1 MRILLVE
8 DDVELSRV
16 VVAALS
22 RTGFASDRSGSL
34 EDARLNVRNNRYDA
48 ILLDRRL
55 PDGDGLTLLAELRQ
69 ASRTCPVLILSA
81 KDMIRDR
88 VDGLN
93 QGADDYLVKPFD
105 MAELIARLRALLRRP
120 SDILGARLALGR
132 LELDTRSRSVTVK
145 GRAVALPRRETT
157 LLENLLRRS
166 GRVVSRATLEE
177 ALYSN
182 ESEVTPNSLEV
193 SISRLRRRLGELE
206 AGIQLHTVRG
216 VGYFVE

>member
-1 MRILLVE
+1 MLVE

-16 VVAALS
+16 VLAALS

-34 EDARLNVRNNRYDA
+34 EEARINIRSNRYDA

-69 ASRTCPVLILSA
+69 AASASPILILSA
-81 KDMIRDR
+81 KDTIRDR
-88 VDGLN
+88 VDGLDH
-93 QGADDYLVKPFD
+93 GADDYLVKPFD

-120 SDILGARLALGR
+120 PDVIGARLALGH
-132 LELDTRSRSVTVK
+132 LELDPGSRSITVH
-145 GRAVALPRRETT
+145 GRLFTLPRRETT

-182 ESEVTPNSLEV
+182 DSEVTPNSLEV
-193 SISRLRRRLGELE
+193 SISRLRRRLGAVD